1 MARGW
6 ETGGGGSLLLLFSLL
21 LFGRREEKRQQRGE
35 ERWRKESLGT
45 GRRRRGKRWKEDW
58 IGLRR
63 LILMPH
69 DSAKAIFLPPCQSL
83 LSIPP
88 TALLLLFWLIP
99 LSHVSGTQPALFGGR
114 HTRIQH
120 TDDEK
125 SVEAGGRKGGFFSV
139 VARRMLCIIY
149 QARPTAAEAQD
160 RGKKGKA
167 IGRGMKENLA
177 PKSSGRSLSSVRGQ
191 LTRPPTYLPIVYKG
205 YNSPS
210 IFGKVRLT
218 FDV

>member
-1 MARGW
+1 M
-6 ETGGGGSLLLLFSLL
+6 
-21 LFGRREEKRQQRGE
+21 
-35 ERWRKESLGT
+35 
-45 GRRRRGKRWKEDW
+45 DW
-58 IGLRR
+58 IEEAYFNASRQRQSNLSPS
-63 LILMPH
+63 MPVFAFH
-69 DSAKAIFLPPCQSL
+69 
-83 LSIPP
+83 P
-88 TALLLLFWLIP
+88 TYSPSSFFWLIP
-99 LSHVSGTQPALFGGR
+99 LPHVSGTQPALFGGR

-125 SVEAGGRKGGFFSV
+125 SVEAGGRKGGFLSV

-177 PKSSGRSLSSVRGQ
+177 PKSSGRSLPSVRGQ